1 MAQSAEQM
9 NTSPV
14 WSDPEHCPFCEAA
27 LVDGGSG
34 FIDHIETSQSCNQGF
49 SLWRQQVADDIGSE
63 WGG

>member
-1 MAQSAEQM
+1 MTQSSEQL

-14 WSDPEHCPFCEAA
+14 WGDPEHCPFCEAE
-27 LVDGGSG
+27 LVDGGWG
-34 FIDHIETSQSCNQGF
+34 FIDHIETSQPCNQEF